1 MKAGEII
8 RIVIFGFVGFTLMF
22 FVQPWIY
29 QNRIIPIK
37 DVPVGDWVSDSYTSG
52 AGVVFGVSIIATVI
66 WYVLAANAKVLTASE
81 TDRWR
86 AIWFV
91 LLLLPI
97 ISIILGISPVF
108 NTSKDAL
115 VSLTGFYI
123 LDAILILYWLPTGT
137 SSPSLL
143 MYIPPGARLLRGIVG
158 G

>member
-8 RIVIFGFVGFTLMF
+8 RIVIFGFVGSILMF
-22 FVQPWIY
+22 FVQPWMY
-29 QNRIIPIK
+29 DNRIIPIK
-37 DVPVGDWVSDSYTSG
+37 DVSVGDWLSDHYSPG
-52 AGVVFGVSIIATVI
+52 AWVVFGVSIIATVI

-86 AIWFV
+86 VIWFV
-91 LLLLPI
+91 LLLLPL
-97 ISIILGISPVF
+97 ISIGLGISVF
-108 NTSKDAL
+108 NNSNDAL

-123 LDAILILYWLPTGT
+123 IDAILILYWLPTGT

-143 MYIPPGARLLRGIVG
+143 MYIPPGARLLRRIVG